1 MKIFSGKR
9 RDSRG
14 RSESGSASSA
24 RDDAGRFRWRANF
37 VLALLVCGA
46 VGLAWRAVQLQLK
59 QHEFLAGQG
68 DARFSRVAEITA
80 TRGTITDRYGEPLA
94 VSTPVD
100 SVWVNPKELA
110 LASDQLPR
118 LAKALKR
125 DKNEIARRL
134 TSNLDREFLY
144 LVRHM
149 QPSEAQKIR
158 ALEIP
163 GVYLMR
169 EYRRYYPAGE
179 VAGHILGFTNV
190 DDEGQEGLELAFD
203 HWLAGEDGA
212 KRVIQDR
219 YGKIVQNVE
228 EIRAMRPGRN
238 LVLSIDL
245 RIQYLAYRELKAAIR
260 DQRAKSGS
268 VIVLDVSTGEVL
280 AMVNQPTYNPND
292 RDQIKAKA
300 IRNRAVTDIVEP
312 GSSIKPFVVAAGLA
326 SGKFSERSVIDTN
339 PGYIKVGAKL
349 LEDPHNLGTV
359 DLATIL
365 AKSSNVGMTKVAL
378 SLEPAQMY
386 GTLTALGF
394 GQVTTSG
401 YPGESAGLLPHY
413 SHWRPVG
420 ISAMSRGYGLSITPL
435 QLAHAYATVAS
446 HGVAR
451 PVSFLR
457 VESPPEG
464 VRALDEGVSRMLIHL
479 LESVVAPDGGGKHA
493 AIPGYT
499 VAGKTGTA
507 WKATAGG
514 YATDRYL
521 AVFGGVAPASAPRL
535 AAVVMIDEPG
545 AGKYYGGDVA
555 APVFSGVVGGALRLL
570 AVPPDAPVNDAP
582 SPEKRVATR

>member
-1 MKIFSGKR
+1 MKIISGKR
-9 RDSRG
+9 LESRA
-14 RSESGSASSA
+14 RSAEGGV
-24 RDDAGRFRWRANF
+24 RDDPRNFRWRANF
-37 VLALLVCGA
+37 VLALLTCGA
-46 VGLAWRAVQLQLK
+46 FGLGWRAVQLQLK
-59 QHEFLAGQG
+59 DHEFLAGQG

-110 LASDQLPR
+110 LASDQIPR
-118 LAKALKR
+118 LARALKR
-125 DKNEIARRL
+125 DKTELARRL

-149 QPSEAQKIR
+149 QPAEAQKIR

-179 VAGHILGFTNV
+179 VAGHILGFTSV

-268 VIVLDVSTGEVL
+268 VIVLDVATGEVL
-280 AMVNQPTYNPND
+280 AMVNQPAYNPND
-292 RDQIKAKA
+292 RDQLKAKTY
-300 IRNRAVTDIVEP
+300 RNRAVTDIVEP
-312 GSSIKPFVVAAGLA
+312 GSSMKPFVVAAGLA
-326 SGKFSERSVIDTN
+326 SGRFNDRSIIDTN
-339 PGYIKVGAKL
+339 PGYIKIGAKL
-349 LEDPHNLGTV
+349 LEDRRNLGAIN
-359 DLATIL
+359 LATCL
-365 AKSSNVGMTKVAL
+365 AESSNICLTKVAL
-378 SLEPAQMY
+378 ALEPAQMY
-386 GTLTALGF
+386 GTLAGLGF

-420 ISAMSRGYGLSITPL
+420 ISSMSRGYGLSVTPL

-446 HGVAR
+446 LGVAR
-451 PVSFLR
+451 PISFLR
-457 VESPPEG
+457 VESAPAGE
-464 VRALDEGVSRMLIHL
+464 RTLDVATSRMLIRM
-479 LESVVAPDGGGKHA
+479 LEAVVAPDGGGKQA

-535 AAVVMIDEPG
+535 AAVVIVDEPG

-555 APVFSGVVGGALRLL
+555 APVFAGVVGGALRML
-570 AVPPDAPVNDAP
+570 AVPPDAPVTDDAP
-582 SPEKRVATR
+582 LRQVATR